1 MEKYERKL
9 YKNKRHLP
17 NNLTITIAQDS
28 NEWKKFYF

>member
-9 YKNKRHLP
+9 YKKKRDLP

-28 NEWKKFYF
+28 NE